1 MSISNIWGKIFL
13 DNRSCSFV
21 YIENGKGWVNKY
33 SSQPTE
39 GLLFYLPCCSGRSF
53 FFCRIYEFI
62 YDFCTFVFGHK
73 NKLLWCASGKVTWG
87 LVLLAE
93 IDVLQSYKMHIVF
106 FSYKMHIVFFV
117 IRCILFF

>member
-1 MSISNIWGKIFL
+1 MSITNIWGKIFL

-53 FFCRIYEFI
+53 FFVEFMNLFMI
-62 YDFCTFVFGHK
+62 FVHLCLATRTNSYGA
-73 NKLLWCASGKVTWG
+73 LLGK
-87 LVLLAE
+87 
-93 IDVLQSYKMHIVF
+93 
-106 FSYKMHIVFFV
+106 
-117 IRCILFF
+117 